1 LAEAPARRVVSLNPS
16 LTAILVALGA
26 RDVLVGVDEFSARSV
41 PSVADLPRVGG
52 LYNPS
57 LEAVVALEPDRVV
70 VVPSVE
76 QRDFRSRLEHLGVQV
91 SVFENISFEQV
102 MENIQRLGALVG
114 RQVEAEARVSEVRAS
129 WRRVERLSSKYPS
142 PRTLLVLQ
150 RDPLFVIGRGSFID
164 EMLVAVGGV
173 NLAGEFEDPYPR
185 VAVEWLVS
193 AAPAVLVDLSPGVE
207 DAAAYWARWPAL
219 PAVQQGRIVQL
230 DPNDISLPGP
240 HLDRSI
246 ERLAM
251 AVHGPGMAEELA
263 RDRSRRQP
271 SAPLHET
278 P

>member
-1 LAEAPARRVVSLNPS
+1 
-16 LTAILVALGA
+16 
-26 RDVLVGVDEFSARSV
+26 VDEFSARSV
-41 PSVADLPRVGG
+41 PSVAELPRVGG

-76 QRDFRSRLEHLGVQV
+76 QRDFRSRLERLGIEV

-114 RQVEAEARVSEVRAS
+114 RQAEAEARVSEVRAT

-142 PRTLLVLQ
+142 RRTLLVLQ

-193 AAPAVLVDLSPGVE
+193 AAPAVLVDLSPGIE
-207 DAAAYWARWPAL
+207 DATAYWARWPAL

-251 AVHGPGMAEELA
+251 AVHGPEMAEELA

-271 SAPLHET
+271 SAPLHGT